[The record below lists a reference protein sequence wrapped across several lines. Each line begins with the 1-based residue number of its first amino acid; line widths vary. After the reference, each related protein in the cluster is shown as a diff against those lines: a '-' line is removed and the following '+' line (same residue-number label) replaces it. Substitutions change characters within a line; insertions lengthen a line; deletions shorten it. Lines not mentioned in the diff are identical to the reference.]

1 MVKLPYVKC
10 VYHDREDY
18 HSFLNVL
25 TLFQHQPV
33 TITVLDHE
41 DSGETVVVFQRPDDD
56 QLTAVLRGWVQ
67 GWWDDDDDTTEYGDM
82 DGYLEGFV
90 IREREEVQH
99 GSGDIGNCSATGR
112 RTD

>member
-1 MVKLPYVKC
+1 M
-10 VYHDREDY
+10 
-18 HSFLNVL
+18 
-25 TLFQHQPV
+25 
-33 TITVLDHE
+33 
-41 DSGETVVVFQRPDDD
+41 VVFQRPDDD

-99 GSGDIGNCSATGR
+99 G
-112 RTD
+112 